1 MKTDRCEQ
9 ARLDDV
15 WRRHRMPRSRFNK
28 TLIPECV
35 LPRSLV
41 ASKRGIRC
49 PSFTDGGVTG
59 GLFEVGD

>member
-15 WRRHRMPRSRFNK
+15 WRRHRDASLKVNK
-28 TLIPECV
+28 TLIPERV

-59 GLFEVGD
+59 CLFEVGD